1 MALRNLENELI
12 IMKLDTCDILRLLI
26 CESET
31 KIVVLGLEKNIVFTI
46 FTCWIFRSDLKSATL
61 KPCKYWILF
70 ELR

>member
-46 FTCWIFRSDLKSATL
+46 FTC
-61 KPCKYWILF
+61 
-70 ELR
+70 